1 MLTHIYL
8 LLGCALPSF
17 LCPSVS
23 EVLPSTVYPLSLYP
37 PCKSRQ
43 WDEPGKTSRLTLV
56 TDAGAP
62 DGATSTA
69 TPVGRAHRWHWR
81 YCCLYVCNPRSLSLF
96 RARTRVACVH
106 GEILL
111 CSEPY
116 CQLFIRRERTRPKT
130 HKIDTDVAHF
140 TDAHIGRGESAAPA
154 KAHLVLS
161 ESMTV
166 STLIPPRRSPTTTS
180 IPKRRS
186 KAPLLA
192 LLSPWLLQLFV

>member
-17 LCPSVS
+17 LCPSAS
-23 EVLPSTVYPLSLYP
+23 EVLPSTVYPLSLYLL
-37 PCKSRQ
+37 CKSRQ

-106 GEILL
+106 GE
-111 CSEPY
+111 S
-116 CQLFIRRERTRPKT
+116 FS
-130 HKIDTDVAHF
+130 VA
-140 TDAHIGRGESAAPA
+140 S
-154 KAHLVLS
+154 L
-161 ESMTV
+161 TV
-166 STLIPPRRSPTTTS
+166 SSSFVESVPVRRLTKSTQMWLTLRTHTLAEARAQHQ
-180 IPKRRS
+180 PKRTS
-186 KAPLLA
+186 C
-192 LLSPWLLQLFV
+192 